1 MESEAYSA
9 CAVDL
14 YERWPI
20 LEYKCSRIA
29 QMTAIQNDPKRWL
42 FSWKVYFSAY
52 TKFVRIDEEAQS
64 SQSLPGSTV
73 VLSTVKG
80 QLHK

>member
-1 MESEAYSA
+1 MESEADSA

-29 QMTAIQNDPKRWL
+29 QMTAIQNDPKRLL
-42 FSWKVYFSAY
+42 FSWKGYFSVQTY
-52 TKFVRIDEEAQS
+52 LLEE
-64 SQSLPGSTV
+64 V
-73 VLSTVKG
+73 
-80 QLHK
+80 